1 MFESKPCTVM
11 PVFSSGQS
19 ARQAPA
25 TYAALG
31 SPDLIFAAGGGI
43 MAHPDG
49 PAAGFTSLRESWEA
63 ALAGIPLADY
73 ARGHPALAKALEAYA
88 S

>member
-1 MFESKPCTVM
+1 M

-31 SPDLIFAAGGGI
+31 STDLIFAAGGGI
-43 MAHPDG
+43 MAHPG
-49 PAAGFTSLRESWEA
+49 GIAAGVRSLTEA
-63 ALAGIPLADY
+63 WQAAVEGIPLEEY
-73 ARGHPALAKALEAYA
+73 AGAHPDLRAALDRFKG
-88 S
+88 